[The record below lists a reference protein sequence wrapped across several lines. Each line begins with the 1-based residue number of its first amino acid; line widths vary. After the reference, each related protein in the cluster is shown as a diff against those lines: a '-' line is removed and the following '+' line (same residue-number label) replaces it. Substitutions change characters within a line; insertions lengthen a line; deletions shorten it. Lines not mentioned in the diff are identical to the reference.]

1 MAEPQHRQP
10 ELSDIAVFIALIVL
24 TVVTVIVSRLGLPRL
39 PSFAVALA
47 IAGVKASLVA
57 LYFMHMRFA
66 VRPIYVIA
74 IVPLFLTIL
83 VIAALLPDVGYNTA
97 PMPPVDGAEA
107 ATGH

>member
-1 MAEPQHRQP
+1 MAETQHHQP
-10 ELSDIAVFIALIVL
+10 ELSDKAVFIALIVL
-24 TVVTVIVSRLGLPRL
+24 TVVTVIASRLGLPRL

-74 IVPLFLTIL
+74 IVPLILTLL
-83 VIAALLPDVGYNTA
+83 VIAALLPDVGYNSS
-97 PMPPVDGAEA
+97 PMPPVAEVEA
-107 ATGH
+107 AAGH

>member
-1 MAEPQHRQP
+1 MTDTQHRQP
-10 ELSDIAVFIALIVL
+10 ELSDKAVFIALIVL
-24 TVVTVIVSRLGLPRL
+24 TVVTVIASRLGFPRL
-39 PSFAVALA
+39 PSFAIALA

-66 VRPIYVIA
+66 VKPIYVIA
-74 IVPLFLTIL
+74 IVPLILTVL

-97 PMPPVDGAEA
+97 PMPPVVEAEP